1 MTWPVKRTIDIA
13 GDLPGVRA
21 VIPVPPADDLPEG
34 DVTFVAG

>member
-1 MTWPVKRTIDIA
+1 MNWPVKRTIDIV

-34 DVTFVAG
+34 DLTLVAG